1 MREYIAFTKKE
12 FKENIRNYKLL
23 SLTILFLV
31 FGIMSPL
38 SAKFMPDL
46 IAHFAP
52 TLKVT
57 TAPTALDS
65 WTQFSGN
72 ISGLGTSLTL
82 IVFAIFYQT
91 NILKEHS
98 LLC

>member
-38 SAKFMPDL
+38 SANL
-46 IAHFAP
+46 C
-52 TLKVT
+52 
-57 TAPTALDS
+57 
-65 WTQFSGN
+65 
-72 ISGLGTSLTL
+72 
-82 IVFAIFYQT
+82 QT
-91 NILKEHS
+91 
-98 LLC
+98 

>member
-1 MREYIAFTKKE
+1 
-12 FKENIRNYKLL
+12 
-23 SLTILFLV
+23 
-31 FGIMSPL
+31 MSPL

-72 ISGLGTSLTL
+72 ISGLGASLTL
-82 IVFAIFYQT
+82 IVFVIFYQT
-91 NILKEHS
+91 NTLKEHS